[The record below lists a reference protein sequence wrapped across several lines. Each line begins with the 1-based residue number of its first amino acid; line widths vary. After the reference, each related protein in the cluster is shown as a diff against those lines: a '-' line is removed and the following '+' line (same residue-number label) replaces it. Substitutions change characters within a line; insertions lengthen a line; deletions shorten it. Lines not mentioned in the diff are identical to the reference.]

1 MKKWNNIFFAFFAV
15 CALAFSACGGEG
27 NDSDTASDPDS
38 YVTFTGVSYSSDG
51 EWTGGLS
58 DAAFGSGE
66 PFYQQR
72 ISNTAVQGYGART
85 TLAKTGWSST
95 GQDYVLL
102 SINDDQVGIYSPA
115 NC

>member
-58 DAAFGSGE
+58 D
-66 PFYQQR
+66 
-72 ISNTAVQGYGART
+72 QGYGART